1 MAISTLFIDLDGTLY
16 PSDNGLWEA
25 IRDRMNLYIK
35 QRFGMQDNEVVS
47 LRHSY
52 YQKYGTTLKG
62 LQIHYQVDADEY
74 LAFVHDLPLREFI
87 QPAPRLRHMLLSLP
101 YQRWIFTNADSN
113 HAIRVLEILGVSD
126 CFEGIIDVRAID
138 FACKPEEIAYQ
149 RALALA
155 GNPTTGQSVF
165 VDDSAE
171 NVKTAHQLGFKTI
184 LVGRDGDHFTHVDF
198 AIPDLLRLPQVLQ
211 QFK

>member
-16 PSDNGLWEA
+16 PGDNGLWEA

-35 QRFGMQDNEVVS
+35 QRFGMQDEEVMS

-74 LAFVHDLPLREFI
+74 LAFVHDLPLHKFI
-87 QPAPRLRHMLLSLP
+87 QPAPRLRQMLLSLP
-101 YQRWIFTNADSN
+101 YQRWIFTNADSS

-149 RALALA
+149 RALILA
-155 GNPTTGQSVF
+155 GNPRAEQSVF

-171 NVKTAHQLGFKTI
+171 NVKTAHKLGFRTI
-184 LVGRDGDHFTHVDF
+184 LVGSDGDHLAHVDF
-198 AIPDLLRLPQVLQ
+198 AIPNFLRLPEVLLRL
-211 QFK
+211 

>member
-35 QRFGMQDNEVVS
+35 QRFGMQDEEVAS

-52 YQKYGTTLKG
+52 YLKYGTTLKG
-62 LQIHYQVDADEY
+62 LQIHYQVDAEEY
-74 LAFVHDLPLREFI
+74 LAFVHDLPLHEFI
-87 QPAPRLRHMLLSLP
+87 QPDPNIRHMLLNLP
-101 YQRWIFTNADSN
+101 YVRWIFTNADSS
-113 HAIRVLEILGVSD
+113 HAVRVLEILGISD

-138 FACKPEEIAYQ
+138 FACKPDEIAYH

-155 GNPTTGQSVF
+155 GNPVVEQSVF
-165 VDDSAE
+165 MDDSAE

-184 LVGRDGDHFTHVDF
+184 LVGSDGDHLPHVDF
-198 AIPDLLRLPQVLQ
+198 SITDLLRLPKVLQ
-211 QFK
+211 QL

>member
-35 QRFGMQDNEVVS
+35 QRFGMQDEEVAI
-47 LRHSY
+47 LRHLY
-52 YQKYGTTLKG
+52 YTKYGTTLKG

-74 LAFVHDLPLREFI
+74 LAFVHDLPLHEFI
-87 QPAPRLRHMLLSLP
+87 QPAPKLRQMILNLP
-101 YQRWIFTNADSN
+101 YARWIFTNADSN
-113 HAIRVLEILGVSD
+113 HATRVLEILGISD

-138 FACKPEEIAYQ
+138 FACKPDEIAYQ

-155 GNPTTGQSVF
+155 GNPVTEQSVF
-165 VDDSAE
+165 MDDSTE

-184 LVGRDGDHFTHVDF
+184 LVGSDGDHFPHVDF
-198 AIPDLLRLPQVLQ
+198 SISDVLQ
-211 QFK
+211 LPEVLQLF